1 MLQLQQLEQ
10 LIAFT
15 DQGTLSNA
23 AEGFTDFSTLANAQ
37 YAELR
42 RRFRR
47 STLSA

>member
-10 LIAFT
+10 LIAFA
-15 DQGTLSNA
+15 DQGTLQGSR
-23 AEGFTDFSTLANAQ
+23 GFTDFSTLANAQ